1 MASAAPP
8 SSTTVER
15 NPAQTAE
22 EVSPKCRQYRLST
35 RDREAYSDVHTL
47 TVEAFTRL
55 RLARR
60 ERSRSTAATCDVLH
74 VLWPGDYGGVETHV
88 TGLVRGS
95 TQRGDIVHRVCFLEG
110 SGPTASALDGEG
122 VVSSRLGFR
131 RGWGPVGLWRFA
143 RVLRRTRPRLIH
155 FHWRVLGAIT
165 VARVVLPRTPFVYTE
180 HHPGAAVGHPKV
192 SLFYR
197 VLRRCFC
204 RIVVTCDAM
213 VGRVATYGVANDQI
227 VLIPSGLTV
236 PFRRPDDAMQS
247 RGNVV
252 GTVTRLDWPKRVDL
266 FLEVLSELRARGVSC
281 TGIVVGDGDRKELY
295 EQHARRLGL
304 AHIVEF
310 PGETDDVSR
319 WLDRFDVFLTTS
331 SVETFGLAV
340 LEAMA
345 RGVPAVGMPC
355 AGGLPDLL
363 RSGGVLVHDRD
374 PKAAADAV
382 ERLLT
387 SSAER
392 ARVARRGFELAS
404 GYTLEAALTKHAR
417 MYREL
422 LTNGREPQHLAHSH

>member
-1 MASAAPP
+1 
-8 SSTTVER
+8 
-15 NPAQTAE
+15 
-22 EVSPKCRQYRLST
+22 
-35 RDREAYSDVHTL
+35 
-47 TVEAFTRL
+47 
-55 RLARR
+55 
-60 ERSRSTAATCDVLH
+60 
-74 VLWPGDYGGVETHV
+74 V

-95 TQRGDIVHRVCFLEG
+95 TQRGEMVHRVCFLEG
-110 SGPTASALDGEG
+110 SGPTASALDSEG

-131 RGWGPVGLWRFA
+131 RGWGPIGLWRFA

-180 HHPGAAVGHPKV
+180 HHPGAAHGHPRV
-192 SLFYR
+192 TFFYR
-197 VLRRCFC
+197 VFRRCFC
-204 RIVVTCDAM
+204 RVVVTCDAM
-213 VGRVATYGVANDQI
+213 VGRVATYGVATDKI

-236 PFRRPDDAMQS
+236 PVRRPDDAMQS
-247 RGNVV
+247 GANVI
-252 GTVTRLDWPKRVDL
+252 GTVTRLDWPKRLDI

-281 TGIVVGDGDRKELY
+281 SGIIVGDGDRKEQY

-304 AHIVEF
+304 GRIVEF
-310 PGETDDVSR
+310 PGATDDVSR

-355 AGGLPDLL
+355 PGGLPDLL

-374 PKAAADAV
+374 PKTAADAV
-382 ERLLT
+382 ERLLS

-392 ARVARRGFELAS
+392 AHVAWRGYELAR
-404 GYTLEAALTKHAR
+404 GYTLDAALTKHAR

-422 LTNGREPQHLAHSH
+422 LTNGREPQHLASTH